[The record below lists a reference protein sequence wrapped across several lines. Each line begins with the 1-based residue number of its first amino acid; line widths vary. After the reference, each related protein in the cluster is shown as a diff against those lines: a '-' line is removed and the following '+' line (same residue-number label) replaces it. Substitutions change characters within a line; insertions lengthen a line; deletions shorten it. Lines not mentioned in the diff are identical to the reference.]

1 MDAAAI
7 AAAAESIN
15 FGTLE
20 PQELTLLQE
29 IASFPQQIE
38 RAAAEFRP
46 LLIASYVYEL
56 AKSFNDFYHA
66 CPVLSSD
73 EPVRTARVV
82 LVAATRPV
90 LANGLRL
97 LEIDAPDE
105 M

>member
-1 MDAAAI
+1 MDDAAI
-7 AAAAESIN
+7 AAAASTVN

-29 IASFPQQIE
+29 LASFPQEID

-73 EPVRTARVV
+73 EPVRTARIV
-82 LVAATRPV
+82 LVAATRQV
-90 LANGLRL
+90 LANGLGL
-97 LEIDAPDE
+97 LGIEAPDE